1 MKPLI
6 IMRFPKDAPPEEL
19 HLVRN
24 YLNTHSAS
32 EDYHFLIISDG
43 EYDGPIEFKYFNET
57 TSL

>member
-1 MKPLI
+1 
-6 IMRFPKDAPPEEL
+6 MRFPKDAPPEEL

-32 EDYHFLIISDG
+32 DDYHFLVISDG

-57 TSL
+57 TSQ